1 MQPQFLEKNFTF
13 LFAFGLLIGLFF
25 SFLYANHQILTGD
38 QFQMLEKGYLGAY
51 KGVWQ
56 SYGNAASAV
65 GNVPGLLSALVV
77 GIPLMFWDSPWAP
90 MVLLIALHLASFLLF
105 NAVIKQ
111 IFNLTIQLIFLFL
124 YWLNPWFLFENV
136 IYNPSYLFFFTAL
149 HFWSAYHMREDKSF
163 GYTILHL
170 LSIAMAMQLHYSW
183 IILAMISLY
192 LYVRG
197 IIKINWFAVI
207 AAFFITA
214 LSLIPYFQAYL
225 SHPEIRQNPGNKD
238 HARYIGW
245 GLVHVYP
252 IFKGIIYWFRYPSFL
267 FSNTLSMYTNFDWL
281 TSHPMMQKTVQYTYK
296 GMIEIIGIASL
307 WIVWKANYY
316 SWKSIKPIAFRRSV
330 SDYSQQQWLSM
341 YALGAFIAILIS
353 GALSPIVFNYWH
365 VIITFGVS
373 LLPIIILIDS
383 YISKDSK
390 HVIKYLFII
399 ILYFGLINL
408 IAANDSKKYSYKADY
423 SQQARQFV
431 YQKFSNAH

>member
-1 MQPQFLEKNFTF
+1 MIQ
-13 LFAFGLLIGLFF
+13 
-25 SFLYANHQILTGD
+25 
-38 QFQMLEKGYLGAY
+38 KGYLGA
-51 KGVWQ
+51 KSDIWMG
-56 SYGNAASAV
+56 YGNAASIV
-65 GNVPGLLSALVV
+65 GNVPGSLSALVIGV
-77 GIPLMFWDSPWAP
+77 PLMLWDSPWAP
-90 MVLLIALHLASFLLF
+90 MTFLITLHLASFFLF
-105 NAVIKQ
+105 HAVIKQ
-111 IFNLTIQLIFLFL
+111 IFSPTMQLIFLLL

-136 IYNPSYLFFFTAL
+136 IYNPSYLFFFASL
-149 HFWSAYHMREDKSF
+149 HFWSAYHMRENKSF
-163 GYTILHL
+163 GYTLLHL

-197 IIKINWFAVI
+197 IIKINWFGVF
-207 AAFFITA
+207 AAFVLTV

-267 FSNTLSMYTNFDWL
+267 FSNTLAMYTGFDWL
-281 TSHPMMQKTVQYTYK
+281 TTHPIIQKIVQYTYK
-296 GMIEIIGIASL
+296 GIIEIIGIASL

-316 SWKSIKPIAFRRSV
+316 SWKLIKPIAFTRSV

-365 VIITFGVS
+365 LIIAFGFS
-373 LLPIIILIDS
+373 LFPILIFIDP
-383 YISKDSK
+383 YIRNGSKQ
-390 HVIKYLFII
+390 VIKYLLFT

-408 IAANDSKKYSYKADY
+408 IAANDSKKFSYTMDY
-423 SQQARQFV
+423 KMQTIEYVQTQLR
-431 YQKFSNAH
+431 Y

>member
-13 LFAFGLLIGLFF
+13 LFALGLLIGLFL

-38 QFQMLEKGYLGAY
+38 QFQMLEKGYLGAH

-65 GNVPGLLSALVV
+65 GNVPGSLSALVV
-77 GIPLMFWDSPWAP
+77 GVPLMLWDSPWAP
-90 MVLLIALHLASFLLF
+90 MTFLITLHLASFLLF

-111 IFNLTIQLIFLFL
+111 IFNPTIQLIFLLL

-149 HFWSAYHMREDKSF
+149 HFWSAYHMREEKSF
-163 GYTILHL
+163 GYTLLHL

-192 LYVRG
+192 LYIRG

-207 AAFFITA
+207 AAFVVTA
-214 LSLIPYFQAYL
+214 LSLVPYFQAYL

-281 TSHPMMQKTVQYTYK
+281 TTHPIIQKIIQYTYK
-296 GMIEIIGIASL
+296 GIIEIIGIASL
-307 WIVWKANYY
+307 WIVWKANYS
-316 SWKSIKPIAFRRSV
+316 SWKSIKTIAFSRSV
-330 SDYSQQQWLSM
+330 TDYSQQQWLSM

-365 VIITFGVS
+365 VIIAFGIS
-373 LLPIIILIDS
+373 LLPIIIFIDS
-383 YISKDSK
+383 YIRHDSK
-390 HVIKYLFII
+390 KVIKYLLII
-399 ILYFGLINL
+399 ILYFGLINS
-408 IAANDSKKYSYKADY
+408 IAANDSKKFSYTLD
-423 SQQARQFV
+423 
-431 YQKFSNAH
+431 YQKQTFDYIHTQIRN

>member
-1 MQPQFLEKNFTF
+1 MQPNILEKNFTL
-13 LFAFGLLIGLFF
+13 LFGLGLLIGLFF

-38 QFQMLEKGYLGAY
+38 QFQMLEKGYLGAH
-51 KGVWQ
+51 KGLWQ

-65 GNVPGLLSALVV
+65 GNVPGSLSALVV
-77 GIPLMFWDSPWAP
+77 GVPLMLWDSPWAP
-90 MVLLIALHLASFLLF
+90 MVFLIALHLASFLLF

-111 IFNLTIQLIFLFL
+111 IFNPTIQLIFLLL

-136 IYNPSYLFFFTAL
+136 IYNPSYLFFFGAL
-149 HFWSAYHMREDKSF
+149 HFWSAYHMRENKSF
-163 GYTILHL
+163 GYTLLHL

-183 IILAMISLY
+183 IILAMVSLY

-197 IIKINWFAVI
+197 IIKINWFGVF
-207 AAFFITA
+207 AAFVLTA

-267 FSNTLSMYTNFDWL
+267 FSNTLAMYTGFDWL
-281 TSHPMMQKTVQYTYK
+281 TTHPIIQKIVQYTYK
-296 GMIEIIGIASL
+296 GIIEIIGIASL

-316 SWKSIKPIAFRRSV
+316 SWKLIKPIAFTRSV

-341 YALGAFIAILIS
+341 YVLGTFIAILIS

-365 VIITFGVS
+365 LIIAFGSS
-373 LLPIIILIDS
+373 LFPILIFIES
-383 YISKDSK
+383 YIQNDSK
-390 HVIKYLFII
+390 QMMKYLLII

-408 IAANDSKKYSYKADY
+408 IAANDSKKFSYAMN
-423 SQQARQFV
+423 
-431 YQKFSNAH
+431 YQKQTLEYVQMQLKN